1 MLPATN
7 CIKTCNASEAV
18 TLPNTKNKIYHWHTD
33 SSQFAHAARPINLIE
48 IGRNRFMLGLA
59 LITDC
64 GLTSSVVWTRQQI
77 PPQRTSAHFVRLSPC
92 AKTQSV
98 RLADCFV
105 AQTVTIGKQKIRSKS
120 DIFKRIF
127 TDSYY
132 SRPNSFRLARPDSGS
147 SFSPEYVGNMLMFYK
162 DTRNTEIVK
171 CINNAQPEPEPCY
184 KKHSSGAEAML
195 TKTELRRRSRSQF
208 IFTRAQQPW
217 SKGNLS
223 QQRMKHWAERIFCL
237 LGRKNQLLF
246 R

>member
-1 MLPATN
+1 
-7 CIKTCNASEAV
+7 
-18 TLPNTKNKIYHWHTD
+18 
-33 SSQFAHAARPINLIE
+33 
-48 IGRNRFMLGLA
+48 MLGLA

-98 RLADCFV
+98 RLADCSV

-147 SFSPEYVGNMLMFYK
+147 SFSPEYVGITCSCS
-162 DTRNTEIVK
+162 TRTREIRKLSSVLTM
-171 CINNAQPEPEPCY
+171 
-184 KKHSSGAEAML
+184 HS
-195 TKTELRRRSRSQF
+195 RSRSHVTKNTAPEPKPCLRKQSSGDGAGANLF
-208 IFTRAQQPW
+208 LQELSSPDRKEIFP
-217 SKGNLS
+217 SKEWNTEQS
-223 QQRMKHWAERIFCL
+223 VYFAS
-237 LGRKNQLLF
+237 
-246 R
+246 